1 MKYLQALS
9 VLQNRGILLLIHIF
23 IFREYSSTYIRRRE
37 LTVIPLC
44 EHKYLW
50 CTEGLTLYSR
60 NVAPFSTAVN
70 GFSLILVFLF
80 RFTFLFSFVL
90 AYVFLFS
97 FVLAYVF
104 LFSFVFSD
112 FLFGLSFFCISWFD
126 IFSYFF
132 PSRSC
137 GFSHFIVA
145 FPGVFF
151 SRTARHRIIK
161 TWQARISSWSRV
173 INDESLKSYKD
184 FGQTF

>member
-1 MKYLQALS
+1 MRTQIFMVY
-9 VLQNRGILLLIHIF
+9 RGVNLVFPERGAIF
-23 IFREYSSTYIRRRE
+23 NGRQRFF
-37 LTVIPLC
+37 PLC
-44 EHKYLW
+44 FFY
-50 CTEGLTLYSR
+50 
-60 NVAPFSTAVN
+60 
-70 GFSLILVFLF
+70 
-80 RFTFLFSFVL
+80 FVL
-90 AYVFLFS
+90 LSYFLLYLLMFS
-97 FVLAYVF
+97 YF
-104 LFSFVFSD
+104 LLFLLMFSYFLLYFLI

-137 GFSHFIVA
+137 AFSHFIVA